1 MNLNLI
7 MAVGWALGGIYALL
21 YLPADFVTPG
31 MLPVSRPM
39 LIGFAV
45 MMCGWNIVRWRLNR
59 MRRQA
64 DEDARMERAQRR
76 TRRDEPPNPDFDFS
90 DPKPRGGPPSSSGPS
105 SGLG

>member
-1 MNLNLI
+1 

-21 YLPADFVTPG
+21 FLPADFVTPG
-31 MLPVSRPM
+31 MLPVPRHM

-45 MMCGWNIVRWRLNR
+45 LMCGWNIVRWRLNR

-64 DEDARMERAQRR
+64 DEDARSERAQRR

-90 DPKPRGGPPSSSGPS
+90 DPKPGGGPPGSYGPPNGSG
-105 SGLG
+105 